1 MYMVTPPEYAYAHV
15 DSLPL
20 AIARR
25 AESSER
31 RRDGGPTSEAIDRTR
46 APIDEGFATRRA
58 NATQGVKAGGVVRK
72 TNQQS
77 ENPRKRTTNAL
88 GFRSRR

>member
-1 MYMVTPPEYAYAHV
+1 M
-15 DSLPL
+15 PL

-58 NATQGVKAGGVVRK
+58 NATQDVKARGRFV
-72 TNQQS
+72 
-77 ENPRKRTTNAL
+77 KRTNNPKIL
-88 GFRSRR
+88 GNERRTRSGFGQGGDHVTPR